1 MFAVGA
7 QTHPNE
13 MIFSI
18 TSFPSLDNH
27 KKEGCFVYI
36 RIAEEKDLPALLD
49 IYNDEVLHGISTLD
63 LNPRTMAEWRAW
75 FAHHNVDN
83 HPLLTAEL
91 ENGKAAGYAS
101 LSEYRSKEAY
111 RSSVELSIYVARAHR
126 GKGVAT
132 ALMETILD
140 MARADDRTHL
150 VVSVITDGNEAS
162 QRLHDKFGF
171 TFCGI
176 IPEVGM
182 KFERYQNIRNY
193 ALLV

>member
-1 MFAVGA
+1 M
-7 QTHPNE
+7 
-13 MIFSI
+13 
-18 TSFPSLDNH
+18 
-27 KKEGCFVYI
+27 YI
-36 RIAEEKDLPALLD
+36 RIAEERDLPALLD

-63 LNPRTMAEWRAW
+63 LNPRTMAEWREW

-83 HPLLTAEL
+83 HPLLTAET
-91 ENGKAAGYAS
+91 ENAS
-101 LSEYRSKEAY
+101 LSDYREKEAY
-111 RSSVELSIYVARAHR
+111 RSSVELSIYVARSCR
-126 GKGVAT
+126 GKGVASV
-132 ALMETILD
+132 LMETILD

-176 IPEVGM
+176 VPEVGM
-182 KFERYQNIRNY
+182 KFDRYQNIRNY

>member
-63 LNPRTMAEWRAW
+63 LNPRTMAEWCAW

-182 KFERYQNIRNY
+182 KFECYQNIRNY

>member
-182 KFERYQNIRNY
+182 KFECYQNIRNY

>member
-1 MFAVGA
+1 M
-7 QTHPNE
+7 
-13 MIFSI
+13 
-18 TSFPSLDNH
+18 
-27 KKEGCFVYI
+27 YI

-63 LNPRTMAEWRAW
+63 LNPRTMAEWREW

-83 HPLLTAEL
+83 HPLLTAET
-91 ENGKAAGYAS
+91 ENGKVAGYAS
-101 LSEYRSKEAY
+101 LSEYRDKEAY
-111 RSSVELSIYVARAHR
+111 RSSVELSIYVARSCR
-126 GKGVAT
+126 GKGVASV
-132 ALMETILD
+132 LMETILD

-176 IPEVGM
+176 VPEVGM
-182 KFERYQNIRNY
+182 KFGRYQNIRNY

>member
-1 MFAVGA
+1 M
-7 QTHPNE
+7 
-13 MIFSI
+13 
-18 TSFPSLDNH
+18 
-27 KKEGCFVYI
+27 YI

-75 FAHHNVDN
+75 FARHNVDN

-182 KFERYQNIRNY
+182 KFECYQNIRNY

>member
-1 MFAVGA
+1 MFAVGT
-7 QTHPNE
+7 QTHPNG
-13 MIFSI
+13 MRFSI
-18 TSFPSLDNH
+18 TGFPSLDNH

>member
-7 QTHPNE
+7 QTHPNG
-13 MIFSI
+13 MRFSI
-18 TSFPSLDNH
+18 TGFPSLDNH

-111 RSSVELSIYVARAHR
+111 RSSVELSIYVAQAHR

-140 MARADDRTHL
+140 MARADDHTHL

-182 KFERYQNIRNY
+182 KFECYQNIRNY

>member
-1 MFAVGA
+1 MFAVGT
-7 QTHPNE
+7 QTHPNG
-13 MIFSI
+13 MRFSI
-18 TSFPSLDNH
+18 TGFPSLDNH

-132 ALMETILD
+132 ALMEAILD

>member
-7 QTHPNE
+7 QTHPNG

-18 TSFPSLDNH
+18 TGFPSLDNH

-49 IYNDEVLHGISTLD
+49 
-63 LNPRTMAEWRAW
+63 LNPRTMAEWRTW

-182 KFERYQNIRNY
+182 KFECYQNIRNY

>member
-182 KFERYQNIRNY
+182 KFGCYQNIRNY

>member
-1 MFAVGA
+1 MFAEGA
-7 QTHPNE
+7 QTRLS
-13 MIFSI
+13 IDDSI
-18 TSFPSLDNH
+18 TDFPSFDKH
-27 KKEGCFVYI
+27 RKEGCLVYI
-36 RIAEEKDLPALLD
+36 RIAEERDLPALLD

-63 LNPRTMAEWRAW
+63 LNPRTMAEWREW

-83 HPLLTAEL
+83 HPLLTAET
-91 ENGKAAGYAS
+91 ENGKVAGYAS
-101 LSEYRSKEAY
+101 LSDYREKEAY
-111 RSSVELSIYVARAHR
+111 RSSVELSIYVARSCR
-126 GKGVAT
+126 GKGVASV
-132 ALMETILD
+132 LMETILD

-176 IPEVGM
+176 VPEVGM
-182 KFERYQNIRNY
+182 KFDRYQNIRNY

>member
-1 MFAVGA
+1 MFAEGA
-7 QTHPNE
+7 QTRLSLDD
-13 MIFSI
+13 SI
-18 TSFPSLDNH
+18 TDFPSFDKH
-27 KKEGCFVYI
+27 RKEGCLVYI

-63 LNPRTMAEWRAW
+63 LNPRTMAEWREW

-83 HPLLTAEL
+83 HPLLTAET
-91 ENGKAAGYAS
+91 ENGKVAGYAS
-101 LSEYRSKEAY
+101 LSEYRDKEAY
-111 RSSVELSIYVARAHR
+111 RSSVELSIYVARSCR
-126 GKGVAT
+126 GKGVASV
-132 ALMETILD
+132 LMETILD

-176 IPEVGM
+176 VPEVGM
-182 KFERYQNIRNY
+182 KFDRYQNIRNY

>member
-1 MFAVGA
+1 MFAVDA
-7 QTHPNE
+7 QTHPNG
-13 MIFSI
+13 MRFSI
-18 TSFPSLDNH
+18 TGFPSLDNH

-182 KFERYQNIRNY
+182 KFECYQNIRNY

>member
-1 MFAVGA
+1 MFAEGA
-7 QTHPNE
+7 QTRL
-13 MIFSI
+13 SLDDSV
-18 TSFPSLDNH
+18 TDFPSFDKH
-27 KKEGCFVYI
+27 RKEGCLVYI
-36 RIAEEKDLPALLD
+36 RIAEERDLPALLD

-63 LNPRTMAEWRAW
+63 LNPRTMAEWREW

-83 HPLLTAEL
+83 HPLLTAET
-91 ENGKAAGYAS
+91 ENGKVAGYAS
-101 LSEYRSKEAY
+101 LSDYREKEAY
-111 RSSVELSIYVARAHR
+111 RSSVELSIYVARSCR
-126 GKGVAT
+126 GKGVASV
-132 ALMETILD
+132 LMETILD

-176 IPEVGM
+176 VPEVGM
-182 KFERYQNIRNY
+182 KFDRYQNIRNY

>member
-1 MFAVGA
+1 MFAEGA
-7 QTHPNE
+7 QTRLSLDD
-13 MIFSI
+13 SI
-18 TSFPSLDNH
+18 TDFPSFDKH
-27 KKEGCFVYI
+27 RKEGCLVYI
-36 RIAEEKDLPALLD
+36 RIAEERDLPALLD

-63 LNPRTMAEWRAW
+63 LNPRTMAEWREW

-83 HPLLTAEL
+83 HPLLTAET
-91 ENGKAAGYAS
+91 ENGKVAGYAS
-101 LSEYRSKEAY
+101 LSDYREKEAY
-111 RSSVELSIYVARAHR
+111 RSSVELSIYVARSCR
-126 GKGVAT
+126 GKGVASV
-132 ALMETILD
+132 LMETILD

-176 IPEVGM
+176 VPEVGM
-182 KFERYQNIRNY
+182 KFDRYQNIRNY

>member
-1 MFAVGA
+1 MFAVDA
-7 QTHPNE
+7 QTHPNG
-13 MIFSI
+13 MRFSI
-18 TSFPSLDNH
+18 TGFPSLDNH

-132 ALMETILD
+132 ALMEAILD

>member
-7 QTHPNE
+7 QKHPNG
-13 MIFSI
+13 MRFSI
-18 TSFPSLDNH
+18 TGFPSLDNH

-132 ALMETILD
+132 ALMEAILD

-182 KFERYQNIRNY
+182 KFECYQNIRNY

>member
-7 QTHPNE
+7 QTHPNG
-13 MIFSI
+13 MRFSI
-18 TSFPSLDNH
+18 TGFPSLDNH

-49 IYNDEVLHGISTLD
+49 IYNDEVLHGIST
-63 LNPRTMAEWRAW
+63 
-75 FAHHNVDN
+75 VDN

-132 ALMETILD
+132 ALMEAILD

-182 KFERYQNIRNY
+182 KFECYQNIRNY

>member
-1 MFAVGA
+1 MFAEGA
-7 QTHPNE
+7 QTRLSLDD
-13 MIFSI
+13 SI
-18 TSFPSLDNH
+18 TDFPSFDKH
-27 KKEGCFVYI
+27 RKEGCHVYI
-36 RIAEEKDLPALLD
+36 RIAEERDLPALLD

-63 LNPRTMAEWRAW
+63 LNPRTMAEWREW

-91 ENGKAAGYAS
+91 ENGKVAGYAS
-101 LSEYRSKEAY
+101 LSDYREKEAY
-111 RSSVELSIYVARAHR
+111 RSSVELSIYVARSCR
-126 GKGVAT
+126 GKGVASV
-132 ALMETILD
+132 LMETILD

-176 IPEVGM
+176 VPEVGM
-182 KFERYQNIRNY
+182 KFDRYQNIRNY

>member
-1 MFAVGA
+1 M
-7 QTHPNE
+7 
-13 MIFSI
+13 
-18 TSFPSLDNH
+18 
-27 KKEGCFVYI
+27 YI

-49 IYNDEVLHGISTLD
+49 IYNDEVLHGISPLD

-132 ALMETILD
+132 ALMEAILD
-140 MARADDRTHL
+140 MAWWCPSSPMATRP
-150 VVSVITDGNEAS
+150 AS
-162 QRLHDKFGF
+162 GSTTSSASPSAGSFRRWG
-171 TFCGI
+171 
-176 IPEVGM
+176 
-182 KFERYQNIRNY
+182 
-193 ALLV
+193 

>member
-1 MFAVGA
+1 MFAEGA
-7 QTHPNE
+7 QTHLSLDD
-13 MIFSI
+13 SI
-18 TSFPSLDNH
+18 TDFPSFDKH
-27 KKEGCFVYI
+27 RKEGCLVYI

-63 LNPRTMAEWRAW
+63 LTPRTMAEWREW

-91 ENGKAAGYAS
+91 ENGKVAGYAS
-101 LSEYRSKEAY
+101 LSDYREKEAY
-111 RSSVELSIYVARAHR
+111 RSSVELSIYVARDCR
-126 GKGVAT
+126 GKGVASV
-132 ALMETILD
+132 LMETILD

-176 IPEVGM
+176 VPEVGM
-182 KFERYQNIRNY
+182 KFDRYQNIRNY

>member
-1 MFAVGA
+1 MFAVGT
-7 QTHPNE
+7 QTHPNG
-13 MIFSI
+13 MRFSI
-18 TSFPSLDNH
+18 TGFPSLDNH

-182 KFERYQNIRNY
+182 KFECYQNIRNY

>member
-1 MFAVGA
+1 MFAEGA
-7 QTHPNE
+7 QTRLSLDD
-13 MIFSI
+13 SI
-18 TSFPSLDNH
+18 TDFPSFDKH
-27 KKEGCFVYI
+27 RKEGCLVYI

-63 LNPRTMAEWRAW
+63 LTPRTMAEWREW

-91 ENGKAAGYAS
+91 ENGKVAGYAS
-101 LSEYRSKEAY
+101 LSDYREKEAY
-111 RSSVELSIYVARAHR
+111 RSSAELSIYVARDCR
-126 GKGVAT
+126 GKGVASV
-132 ALMETILD
+132 LMETILD

-162 QRLHDKFGF
+162 ERLHDKFGF

-176 IPEVGM
+176 VPEVGM
-182 KFERYQNIRNY
+182 KFDRYQNIRNY

>member
-1 MFAVGA
+1 MFAEGA
-7 QTHPNE
+7 QTRLSLDD
-13 MIFSI
+13 SI
-18 TSFPSLDNH
+18 TDFPSFDKH
-27 KKEGCFVYI
+27 RKEGCLVYI

-63 LNPRTMAEWRAW
+63 LNPRTMAEWREW

-83 HPLLTAEL
+83 HPRLTAET
-91 ENGKAAGYAS
+91 ENGKVAGYAS
-101 LSEYRSKEAY
+101 LSEYRDKEAY
-111 RSSVELSIYVARAHR
+111 RSSVELSIYVARSCR
-126 GKGVAT
+126 GKGVASV
-132 ALMETILD
+132 LMETILD

-176 IPEVGM
+176 VPEVGM
-182 KFERYQNIRNY
+182 KFDRYQNIRNY